1 MWSEKTAHTRMRYWF
16 PKLGSIPGAF
26 TDLTL
31 AEKCVRLW
39 SERWLVM
46 EECPR
51 CGEVVDSL
59 VFTPVGRYYALH
71 MCESCSRKE
80 YV

>member
-1 MWSEKTAHTRMRYWF
+1 
-16 PKLGSIPGAF
+16 
-26 TDLTL
+26 
-31 AEKCVRLW
+31 
-39 SERWLVM
+39 M

-59 VFTPVGRYYALH
+59 TFTPVGRVYALF